1 MMYQRMTALVL
12 IVLALPCLILAQRT
26 NPTPQPDN
34 ADELW
39 RVRAQT
45 ITDDVLKDAGDLSS
59 MQRAVLYVKLAQRWW
74 HDDTKRART
83 WIVNA
88 IEIVEQVPNKETS
101 AEREERLQTAR
112 ALLTIVTPLDQKFTK
127 RLLAVL
133 ADNKTSENER
143 FGVADA
149 LIDAAVAILKE
160 DPKRAADLGAQAL
173 RAGAPNNLDSLLLP
187 LRGPEPRLADSLFVQ
202 ALAVVRQNPRGMLSN
217 SLMYVAFP
225 VQRGLS
231 PATPVPPEPLRIE
244 LLQFY
249 VSLITNSMA
258 ETGDQ
263 NLTCGIVSWLAPL
276 FSEIERLLP
285 KQMLVVRQAI
295 NRCQSTAPLAQQLI
309 DDGARSQ
316 PLDTVE
322 SLLRAALAAKD
333 TQVSTV
339 YTFRAASLAAERKD
353 YEFAIKILE
362 EMPKEARE
370 FMGDSWT
377 SWRWNWAAYG
387 AVEHYKNGRFREM
400 NLILDATPSDL
411 QPFAKAAFVTW
422 LPEQA
427 VSETAPVMQVLNDA
441 IKALRRSNIT
451 ATYKYNW
458 YFSLLRAT
466 VKYQP
471 GDANAVL
478 KDAIASLN
486 QLNEV
491 APLNQTDWLKY
502 LGAPLL
508 EMDEFVVKD
517 ALASITAVPYR
528 AQLRLALL
536 DATLQHLK
544 STSRN

>member
-1 MMYQRMTALVL
+1 VKRWVHACMAILALVSSG
-12 IVLALPCLILAQRT
+12 LAQSIT
-26 NPTPQPDN
+26 NAQND
-34 ADELW
+34 AHELW
-39 RVRAQT
+39 LVRSQN
-45 ITDDVLKDAGDLSS
+45 ITNDVLKDAADLSS
-59 MQRAVLYVKLAQRWW
+59 MQRAVLYAKLAERWW
-74 HDDTKRART
+74 RDDPKRATT

-88 IEIVEQVPNKETS
+88 IEAVEQVPNKETP

-133 ADNKTSENER
+133 TDNKTTENQR

-149 LIDAAVAILKE
+149 LIDAAVAIVKE
-160 DPKRAADLGAQAL
+160 DPKRAAELGALAL
-173 RAGAPNNLDSLLLP
+173 RTGAPNNLDSLLFP

-231 PATPVPPEPLRIE
+231 PGTPVPPEPLRTE

-263 NLTCGIVSWLAPL
+263 NSTCGIVSWLAPL

-309 DDGARSQ
+309 DDATRSQ

-322 SLLRAALAAKD
+322 SFLKAGLDAKD
-333 TQVSTV
+333 SEVRTV
-339 YTFRAASLAAERKD
+339 YTFRAATVAAERKD
-353 YEFAIKILE
+353 YELAIKILE
-362 EMPKEARE
+362 EMSKESRE
-370 FMGDSWT
+370 FMNESWT
-377 SWRWNWAAYG
+377 SWRWNWAAEG

-400 NLILDATPSDL
+400 NLILDATPADL

-422 LPEQA
+422 LPERA
-427 VSETAPVMQVLNDA
+427 VSETAPVIQVLNDA
-441 IKALRRSNIT
+441 IKALRRSNMT

-458 YFSLLRAT
+458 YFGLLRAT

-471 GDANAVL
+471 DDANAVL

-486 QLNEV
+486 QLTEV
-491 APLNQTDWLKY
+491 PPLNQTDWLKY

-517 ALASITAVPYR
+517 ALGSITPVPYR

-536 DATLQHLK
+536 DATLERLK
-544 STSRN
+544 NAPRN